1 MKKSPSTDSLDA
13 YIASFPTQVQ
23 DRLSKIRSIICKA
36 APEATEAIKYQ
47 IPTFVLGGN
56 LMHFAAFKQHI
67 GFYPTPS
74 TIEEFKS
81 ELQGFKSAKGSIQFP
96 LDQPLPYDLIRR
108 MVRFR
113 VQEKRSQ
120 LAHASSKKKRP

>member
-23 DRLSKIRSIICKA
+23 DRLSKIRSIIRKA